1 MDIKDIKV
9 GMKVKLLGKHGFED
23 YEDIEDWYEDYEDI
37 EDWYEDY

>member
-1 MDIKDIKV
+1 MKLEDIKISI
-9 GMKVKLLGKHGFED
+9 KVKLLSEHGL

>member
-1 MDIKDIKV
+1 MDIKISI
-9 GMKVKLLGKHGFED
+9 KVKLLSKHRLYED